1 MEKHIL
7 AMEASGEVIDG
18 DTLEEKALE
27 MAVEE
32 VYQENGQK
40 WRPWAKNARSI
51 RMGEVILIVD
61 SDTVVPEV
69 RLFSFLFFFF
79 CGSPFKNVLDSG
91 LLEGCCSRTCRKP

>member
-7 AMEASGEVIDG
+7 AMEASGDVLDN

-69 RLFSFLFFFF
+69 RPSTFFFF
-79 CGSPFKNVLDSG
+79 
-91 LLEGCCSRTCRKP
+91 LLLSSYSTS

>member
-7 AMEASGEVIDG
+7 AMEASGEVLDN
-18 DTLEEKALE
+18 DNLEEKALE

-61 SDTVVPEV
+61 SDTIVPEV
-69 RLFSFLFFFF
+69 SLSSFFFRF
-79 CGSPFKNVLDSG
+79 YRGVHNFFESG
-91 LLEGCCSRTCRKP
+91 LFEGRCSRTRREP